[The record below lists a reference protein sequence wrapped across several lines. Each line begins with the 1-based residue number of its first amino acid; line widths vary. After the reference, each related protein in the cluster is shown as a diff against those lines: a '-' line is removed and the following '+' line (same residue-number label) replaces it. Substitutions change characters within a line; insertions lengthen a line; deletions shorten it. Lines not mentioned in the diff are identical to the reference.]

1 MHGELV
7 EAIDGWQRDTA
18 TILAAVRDLDAAV
31 WQLPSANPGWS
42 NKDILVHLA
51 TGYVQ
56 RLTLLEGI
64 LTRGAVGPLP
74 DADHANAARITE
86 HRDTTVER
94 LIDVLIAK
102 RAEVLALLRQVRDEQ
117 LALTVPVNGR
127 ALRLGDY
134 VRDLSRH
141 DLDHLSDLLPAS
153 RNATP

>member
-1 MHGELV
+1 MHGDLAQ
-7 EAIDGWQRDTA
+7 AIDGWQRDTA

-64 LTRGAVGPLP
+64 VARGAVGPLP
-74 DADHANAARITE
+74 DADHANAARIAE
-86 HRDTTVER
+86 HRDTPVEQ
-94 LIDVLIAK
+94 LIALLIAT
-102 RAEVLALLRQVRDEQ
+102 RAEVLALLRQVPDEQ

-127 ALRLGDY
+127 AVRLGDY

-153 RNATP
+153 RAATP